1 MFERYT
7 ERARR
12 VLFFARYEASQLG
25 SISIET
31 EHLLLGL
38 IREGKGLTSRI
49 FARSH
54 LSLES
59 IRKEI
64 EGRTVFR
71 EKVSTSVEIPF
82 SAETKRVLQFA
93 AEEADRLLHNYIGTE
108 HLLLGILREERS
120 VAATILMEKGMR
132 LNTVRED
139 IVALLNEKTTLTRV
153 KETPLLAEFSRDLTE
168 AAMKNQLDPL
178 VGRGTELER
187 VQQVLCRRTKNNA
200 VLIGEP
206 GVGKT
211 AIVEGLAQK
220 IVYGDVPHFLA
231 DKRILALDISLIV
244 AGTKYRGQFE
254 ERLKAIMKELTENP
268 NIIVFIDE
276 LHTLVGAGS
285 AEGSLDAA
293 NILKPALSR
302 GEIRCIGAT
311 TPAEYRKYIEKD
323 RSLER
328 RFQAVKVDPP
338 SEKETIEVL
347 MGVKDRYEQFHHV
360 EYTQRGDRG
369 RRVPVEPLHHR
380 PLPARQGDRPG
391 RRGRRAR
398 QAARVGLLERGVR
411 RDQPQHPRRGRAD
424 GERPSRRRTSRRRS
438 STASRKSRRA
448 RTCSSSA
455 RSSTSSPTPA
465 ASPSARATSTRWSR
479 SGRACRSRRSTR
491 TRATSCSGWKR
502 SCTTASSRR
511 TRRSRRCRARS
522 AGRAPGSRTRTVRS
536 AASCSSGPPAS
547 ARPSW
552 RARVANFLFGSDHAL
567 IRFDMSEYME
577 KHSVSK
583 LIGSPPGYV
592 GHEEGGQLTE
602 KVKRNPYSVVLL
614 DEIEKAHPDLF
625 NILLQVFEDGH
636 LTDGL
641 GNRVNFKNTI
651 IIMTSNI
658 GARFIQKKASLGFQS
673 TESSVIARS
682 VNDMVLGEVRKTFNP
697 EFINRID
704 EIIVFEALVDDDL
717 RTITRLLVKQLN
729 DNLVD
734 RKIQLDLAPEVVDW
748 IIEQTCKDRSYGAR
762 PLRRAIQRFIE
773 DPLSEE
779 LIRGHLKDGEIEVY
793 LEAGIPGLPSGGP
806 GAGRP
811 PAGVTPPSPSGCASG
826 SDGQSRPDWRP
837 SKIQ

>member
-1 MFERYT
+1 MPYNAARIVLPFHIGNRMFERYT

-120 VAATILMEKGMR
+120 VAASILMEKGMR
-132 LNTVRED
+132 LHTVRED
-139 IVALLNEKTTLTRV
+139 IVQLLNEKTTLTRV

-178 VGRGTELER
+178 VGRDYELER

-200 VLIGEP
+200 VLIG
-206 GVGKT
+206 
-211 AIVEGLAQK
+211 EGLAQK

-328 RFQAVKVDPP
+328 RFQAIKVDPP
-338 SEKETIEVL
+338 AEKEPIEIL
-347 MGVKDRYEQFHHV
+347 LGVKDRYETFHHV
-360 EYTQRGDRG
+360 EYTREAIEAAVYQSSRYITDRFLPDKAIDLIDEAG
-369 RRVPVEPLHHR
+369 ARAKLREAGFSEEFGEINRSIRVAVEQMENAVSQKDFEKAQFYR
-380 PLPARQGDRPG
+380 EQEVSARENLQF
-391 RRGRRAR
+391 
-398 QAARVGLLERGVR
+398 VR
-411 RDQPQHPRRGRAD
+411 EKFDV
-424 GERPSRRRTSRRRS
+424 
-438 STASRKSRRA
+438 K
-448 RTCSSSA
+448 SSA
-455 RSSTSSPTPA
+455 R
-465 ASPSARATSTRWSR
+465 
-479 SGRACRSRRSTR
+479 
-491 TRATSCSGWKR
+491 K
-502 SCTTASSRR
+502 
-511 TRRSRRCRARS
+511 
-522 AGRAPGSRTRTVRS
+522 V
-536 AASCSSGPPAS
+536 
-547 ARPSW
+547 
-552 RARVANFLFGSDHAL
+552 V
-567 IRFDMSEYME
+567 
-577 KHSVSK
+577 VSK
-583 LIGSPPGYV
+583 G
-592 GHEEGGQLTE
+592 
-602 KVKRNPYSVVLL
+602 
-614 DEIEKAHPDLF
+614 D
-625 NILLQVFEDGH
+625 
-636 LTDGL
+636 
-641 GNRVNFKNTI
+641 
-651 IIMTSNI
+651 
-658 GARFIQKKASLGFQS
+658 
-673 TESSVIARS
+673 
-682 VNDMVLGEVRKTFNP
+682 
-697 EFINRID
+697 
-704 EIIVFEALVDDDL
+704 IV
-717 RTITRLLVKQLN
+717 
-729 DNLVD
+729 
-734 RKIQLDLAPEVVDW
+734 EVVSKW
-748 IIEQTCKDRSYGAR
+748 TGGAI
-762 PLRRAIQRFIE
+762 ASINQ
-773 DPLSEE
+773 D
-779 LIRGHLKDGEIEVY
+779 H
-793 LEAGIPGLPSGGP
+793 
-806 GAGRP
+806 
-811 PAGVTPPSPSGCASG
+811 CA
-826 SDGQSRPDWRP
+826 
-837 SKIQ
+837 K

>member
-25 SISIET
+25 SISIEN
-31 EHLLLGL
+31 EHLLLVL
-38 IREGKGLTSRI
+38 VREGKGLTSRI

-82 SAETKRVLQFA
+82 SAETKRVLQCA

-120 VAATILMEKGMR
+120 VAASVLLEKGMR
-132 LNTVRED
+132 LNSVRED
-139 IVALLNEKTTLTRV
+139 IVQLLNEKTTLTRSV

-168 AAMKNQLDPL
+168 SAMKNQLDPL
-178 VGRGTELER
+178 VGREVEVER

-231 DKRILALDISLIV
+231 DKRILSLDISLIV

-360 EYTQRGDRG
+360 EYTNEAIEAAVYQSNRYITDRFLPDKAIDLVDEAGARAKLREAGYNSEEFGEINRSIRVNIEQMESALNEKNFEKAQYHREQEIQARGG
-369 RRVPVEPLHHR
+369 T
-380 PLPARQGDRPG
+380 A
-391 RRGRRAR
+391 
-398 QAARVGLLERGVR
+398 
-411 RDQPQHPRRGRAD
+411 
-424 GERPSRRRTSRRRS
+424 PSR
-438 STASRKSRRA
+438 
-448 RTCSSSA
+448 SSS
-455 RSSTSSPTPA
+455 R
-465 ASPSARATSTRWSR
+465 
-479 SGRACRSRRSTR
+479 
-491 TRATSCSGWKR
+491 
-502 SCTTASSRR
+502 
-511 TRRSRRCRARS
+511 
-522 AGRAPGSRTRTVRS
+522 
-536 AASCSSGPPAS
+536 
-547 ARPSW
+547 
-552 RARVANFLFGSDHAL
+552 
-567 IRFDMSEYME
+567 
-577 KHSVSK
+577 
-583 LIGSPPGYV
+583 
-592 GHEEGGQLTE
+592 
-602 KVKRNPYSVVLL
+602 
-614 DEIEKAHPDLF
+614 
-625 NILLQVFEDGH
+625 
-636 LTDGL
+636 
-641 GNRVNFKNTI
+641 
-651 IIMTSNI
+651 
-658 GARFIQKKASLGFQS
+658 
-673 TESSVIARS
+673 
-682 VNDMVLGEVRKTFNP
+682 
-697 EFINRID
+697 
-704 EIIVFEALVDDDL
+704 
-717 RTITRLLVKQLN
+717 
-729 DNLVD
+729 
-734 RKIQLDLAPEVVDW
+734 
-748 IIEQTCKDRSYGAR
+748 
-762 PLRRAIQRFIE
+762 
-773 DPLSEE
+773 
-779 LIRGHLKDGEIEVY
+779 
-793 LEAGIPGLPSGGP
+793 
-806 GAGRP
+806 
-811 PAGVTPPSPSGCASG
+811 
-826 SDGQSRPDWRP
+826 
-837 SKIQ
+837 